1 MPKNEAE
8 RFSLWKPL
16 GALGEAVRFLTVLSV
31 PGAPALDEAAIT
43 RSMAAFPLV
52 GLLLGVSAAEQ

>member
-16 GALGEAVRFLTVLSV
+16 GALGEAVRFLTVLPV
-31 PGAPALDEAAIT
+31 CPVRRRWADVLVMPLVEAAA
-43 RSMAAFPLV
+43 R
-52 GLLLGVSAAEQ
+52 LLRRRK